1 MGWRSVTQRRAL
13 LLLGFFIHTVHGKF
27 PHCQFYWEM
36 QRARRD
42 CQIQLQRETSA
53 HTGCRGEWD
62 NVSCWQSAA
71 VGEVTTLPCPSPL
84 LCLSV
89 LVAGNLSRT
98 CTEAGWSEVV
108 PAITVACWSDNTD
121 QPSEL
126 LFYRVVKILSTLGHS
141 LSLVTLLTSTFI
153 MCFFRRL
160 HCTRNYIHLNL
171 FVSFMLRAVA
181 VLAKDT
187 LLFSDDETTDCSTQ
201 PSLVGCKAILV
212 FFNYFVMANFFWLL
226 VEGLYLHT
234 LLLIIRNA
242 SIRLPVYML
251 IGWGIPFVFMVAW
264 VICRVNL
271 EDTRCWEMNENPV
284 PNRLIN
290 WPIMA
295 SVIINFIFFISIIRI
310 LVQKLQCAD
319 VGGNEQSQFRRL
331 AKSTLLLIPLF
342 GINYVVFVYMMEPSD
357 TNLNYVKIF
366 FELGLG
372 SFQGLIVA
380 VLYCF
385 LNSEVQSELR
395 RMGRSLSL
403 KRYVGRDYKLHAASA
418 SPNGGESSAQFPRS
432 FRAPSILQTETSML

>member
-1 MGWRSVTQRRAL
+1 SGAGCLFTPQIKL
-13 LLLGFFIHTVHGKF
+13 TIFISCQQVHGKF

-84 LCLSV
+84 LHLFGKK
-89 LVAGNLSRT
+89 GNLSRT

-251 IGWGIPFVFMVAW
+251 IGWGRPLTPAFA
-264 VICRVNL
+264 C
-271 EDTRCWEMNENPV
+271 
-284 PNRLIN
+284 
-290 WPIMA
+290 
-295 SVIINFIFFISIIRI
+295 SHINFIFFISIIRI